1 MWNNELATIA
11 ERWGA
16 QCIFGHDKCRDTGD
30 GFKICSINVQVV
42 MFLSLFLLLV
52 LYPVG
57 QNLAR
62 GNLATNNELSLVDE
76 WYDDVVYFNKDEI
89 ANFIM

>member
-1 MWNNELATIA
+1 
-11 ERWGA
+11 
-16 QCIFGHDKCRDTGD
+16 
-30 GFKICSINVQVV
+30 